1 VDRPETRFAW
11 NGDVALAYQVIG
23 DGRMD
28 LLYLQGY
35 ASHVDLSWESP
46 YLSRFLRGLA
56 GHGRCIFTDRR
67 GWGCSDRFSP
77 SDVTDID
84 MLTDDLLVVMEAVGS
99 SRSVIVASHESTLV
113 ASLFAASHPE
123 RAAGLVL
130 IDPWV
135 TYSRT
140 EATPWLDTI
149 EIWEEYFAQ
158 VRAVGTSVWIAEFPD
173 GYERERDWY
182 GTYVRASMSPGAAIA
197 EFRRYLTADVRPILP
212 TIQAPTLVISDVDA
226 EGDLETGGEMSPKNG
241 RLASDLIPGSQL
253 AELSGGAMLPRR
265 HWYARSEAIIDEIGR
280 FVGRIRTQE
289 ATFDRALAT
298 VLFTDIVRSTHTA
311 AEVGDRAWRDLVGRH
326 HAIVRTMLARY
337 RGKEIDTAGDG
348 FFATFDGPARA
359 VHCALAV
366 AEAVM
371 PLGLE
376 IRAGLH
382 TGEVETAG
390 EKVTGMA
397 VNIGARIAGLA
408 GPSEVLTSSTVKDL
422 VAGSGLVFEEAGEH
436 ELKGFPDRR
445 RLYRVVTS

>member
-1 VDRPETRFAW
+1 MDRPETRYAW
-11 NGDVALAYQVIG
+11 NGNVALAYQVIG
-23 DGRMD
+23 DGQMD

-46 YLSRFLRGLA
+46 YLSRFLRGL
-56 GHGRCIFTDRR
+56 GRHGRCVITDRR

-84 MLTDDLLVVMEAVGS
+84 MLTDDLLIVMEAAGS
-99 SRSVIVASHESTLV
+99 SRSVVVASHESTLV
-113 ASLFAASHPE
+113 ASLLAASHPE

-149 EIWEEYFAQ
+149 EDWEAYFTE
-158 VRAVGTSVWIAEFPD
+158 VRSVGTTIWIADFPE

-182 GTYVRASMSPGAAIA
+182 GTYVRASISPGAAIA
-197 EFRRYLTADVRPILP
+197 EFRRYLTADVRPVLP
-212 TIQAPTLVISDVDA
+212 TIQVPTLVISDVDA
-226 EGDLETGGEMSPKNG
+226 EGDLETGSEMSPRNA
-241 RLASDLIPGSQL
+241 RLAAELIPGSQL
-253 AELSGGAMLPRR
+253 VELSGGAMLPRR
-265 HWYARSEAIIDEIGR
+265 HWYARSEATIDEIDR
-280 FVGRIRTQE
+280 FVGRIRMQE
-289 ATFDRALAT
+289 ASFDRALAT
-298 VLFTDIVRSTHTA
+298 VLFTDIVGSTDTA
-311 AEVGDRAWRDLVGRH
+311 AELGDRVWRDLVGRH
-326 HAIVRTMLARY
+326 HSIVRTMLARY

-359 VHCALAV
+359 VHCAVAV
-366 AEAVM
+366 TEAVR

-382 TGEVETAG
+382 TGEVETVG

-422 VAGSGLVFEEAGEH
+422 VAGSDLVFEEAGEH
-436 ELKGFPDRR
+436 ELKGVPDRW
-445 RLYRVVTS
+445 RLYRVAG

>member
-11 NGDVALAYQVIG
+11 NGDVALAFQVFG
-23 DGRMD
+23 DGPID

-35 ASHVDLSWESP
+35 ASHLDLSWESP

-56 GHGRCIFTDRR
+56 RHGRCIFTDRR

-84 MLTDDLLVVMEAVGS
+84 MLTDDLLIVMESAGS
-99 SRSVIVASHESTLV
+99 SRCVLVASHESTLV
-113 ASLFAASHPE
+113 ASLFGASHPE

-140 EATPWLDTI
+140 DATPWLDTV
-149 EIWEEYFAQ
+149 EGFEEYFTE
-158 VRAVGTSVWIAEFPD
+158 VHAVGQKIWIAEFPE

-182 GTYVRASMSPGAAIA
+182 GMYVRASISPGAAIA
-197 EFRRYLTADVRPILP
+197 EFRRYLTADVRPVLP
-212 TIQAPTLVISDVDA
+212 TIQVPTLIVSDLDA
-226 EGDLETGGEMSPKNG
+226 EGDLETGAEMSPKNA
-241 RLASDLIPGSQL
+241 RLAAELIPGSQL
-253 AELSGGAMLPRR
+253 VELSGGAMLPRR
-265 HWYARSEAIIDEIGR
+265 HWYARSKAIVDEIGR

-289 ATFDRALAT
+289 ASFDRALAT
-298 VLFTDIVRSTHTA
+298 VLFTDIVGSTDTA
-311 AEVGDRAWRDLVGRH
+311 SKVGDRAWRDLVERH

-359 VHCALAV
+359 VHCAVAV
-366 AEAVM
+366 AEAVKT
-371 PLGLE
+371 LGLE

-390 EKVTGMA
+390 EKVGGMA

-408 GPSEVLTSSTVKDL
+408 GPSEVWTSSTVKDL
-422 VAGSGLVFEEAGEH
+422 VAGSDLVFEEAGEH
-436 ELKGFPDRR
+436 ELRGVPDRW
-445 RLYRVVTS
+445 RLYRVAG